1 MKHFNKIMHFS
12 TKFTAIIIILYF
24 QDQTEKDT
32 SQALMAIDARNLP
45 NILKRVGNLLPI
57 RSGVS

>member
-1 MKHFNKIMHFS
+1 MLCFHD
-12 TKFTAIIIILYF
+12 

-57 RSGVS
+57 RSGVSQFY